1 MRVLIAGAGGRE
13 HALAWR
19 LSREPGATALFCAPG
34 NVGVAPV
41 AQLVPIDAAHDPD
54 ALLAFAEGASIDL
67 TIIGPELPLDRGVV
81 DRFRAAGRRVF
92 GPPRA
97 AAQLECSKAFAKG
110 FMARHGIPTARY
122 RVCES
127 SGEARDVIASG
138 EFGFPVVLKADGLA
152 AGKGVVVASDRPE
165 AEAAIRAAM
174 DDRQF
179 GAAGARLVIEECL
192 VGPEVSFFALC
203 DGTRAIP
210 IASAQDHKRIFDH
223 DEGPN
228 TGGMGAFSP
237 SPLLDASTQ
246 AAVMTDIIDPVLRGM
261 RAEGTEYRGF
271 LYAGLMM
278 TGAGPKVIEYNV
290 RFGDP
295 EAQAVMP
302 LIDGE
307 LLPLL
312 VAAADGDLGD
322 RRAAIEGGVSVA
334 VVLASAGYPG
344 PVTTG
349 VPITGLYAASQMAG
363 VTIFHSG
370 TALADKRIV
379 TAAGR
384 VLTVVGTGA
393 TYQEAIDRAYQ
404 GVSAIKF
411 EGMQY
416 RHDIGAKAVAGN
428 AKQSLQQ
435 VRSSGDTKTS

>member
-1 MRVLIAGAGGRE
+1 VLVVGSGGRE

-19 LSREPGATALFCAPG
+19 LSREPGVTGLFCAPG
-34 NVGVAPV
+34 NPGIAAVAG
-41 AQLVPIDAAHDPD
+41 LTPIDAGDPD
-54 ALLAFAEGASIDL
+54 ALLAFAGRASIDL
-67 TIIGPELPLDRGVV
+67 TVIGPELPLDRGVV
-81 DRFRAAGRRVF
+81 DRFREAGRRVF

-97 AAQLECSKAFAKG
+97 AAQLECSKVFAKG

-122 RVCES
+122 RVCAS
-127 SGEARDVIASG
+127 STEARDVIASG

-152 AGKGVVVASDRPE
+152 AGKGVVVAADR
-165 AEAAIRAAM
+165 AQADDAISAAM
-174 DDRQF
+174 DERQF

-192 VGPEVSFFALC
+192 EGPEVSFFALC
-203 DGTRAIP
+203 DGARAIA
-210 IASAQDHKRIFDH
+210 ITSAQDHKRIFDG
-223 DEGPN
+223 DQGPN
-228 TGGMGAFSP
+228 TGGMGAFAP

-246 AAVMTDIIDPVLRGM
+246 AAIMTDIVDPVLRGM

-278 TGAGPKVIEYNV
+278 TCAGPKVIEFNV

-322 RRAAIEGGVSVA
+322 RRVTLKSGVSVG

-349 VPITGLYAASQMAG
+349 VPISGLYPASQMPG
-363 VTIFHSG
+363 VTVFHSG
-370 TALADKRIV
+370 TAMGDKRIV
-379 TAAGR
+379 TAGGR
-384 VLTVVGTGA
+384 VLTVVGTGND
-393 TYQEAIDRAYQ
+393 YQEAIDRAYR
-404 GVSAIKF
+404 GVEKISF
-411 EGMQY
+411 DGMQY
-416 RHDIGAKAVAGN
+416 RRDIGAKA
-428 AKQSLQQ
+428 L
-435 VRSSGDTKTS
+435 R